1 MVDFLRENAWCSP
14 ELYKWGFSMAQ
25 IRLMSYDF
33 THIEYLDKDKVKED
47 ANTIRIESAA
57 DLLNMND
64 FGLPIIKK
72 G

>member
-1 MVDFLRENAWCSP
+1 
-14 ELYKWGFSMAQ
+14 
-25 IRLMSYDF
+25 MSYDF
-33 THIEYLDKDKVKED
+33 THIEYLDKGKVKED

>member
-1 MVDFLRENAWCSP
+1 MP
-14 ELYKWGFSMAQ
+14 Q

-33 THIEYLDKDKVKED
+33 THIEYLDKDKVKEEQ
-47 ANTIRIESAA
+47 NTIRIESAY

>member
-1 MVDFLRENAWCSP
+1 
-14 ELYKWGFSMAQ
+14 MAQ
-25 IRLMSYDF
+25 IQLMSYDF
-33 THIEYLDKDKVKED
+33 THIEYLDKDKVKEEQ
-47 ANTIRIESAA
+47 NTIHIESAD

>member
-1 MVDFLRENAWCSP
+1 
-14 ELYKWGFSMAQ
+14 MAQ
-25 IRLMSYDF
+25 IQLMSYDF
-33 THIEYLDKDKVKED
+33 THIEQLDKDKVKEEQ
-47 ANTIRIESAA
+47 NTIRIESAD

>member
-1 MVDFLRENAWCSP
+1 
-14 ELYKWGFSMAQ
+14 MAQ
-25 IRLMSYDF
+25 IQLMSYDF
-33 THIEYLDKDKVKED
+33 THIEYLDKDNVKEEQ
-47 ANTIRIESAA
+47 NTIRIESAD